1 MLSDCT
7 LTSSVLI
14 MIYGKFYAVIAM
26 VGIIVGSYWVINWQA
41 NRINSLTD
49 TNKKLTVTL
58 EEQKSINTDYQARI
72 MRLNQLDIQYTQEL
86 ANAKNEISRLR
97 DISERHPERVYIKA
111 ECPKSKTTPS
121 TSLAYA
127 TTARPTDTA
136 IRNYW
141 LLRERIAE
149 SEQMIKG
156 LQYYIKIECLK

>member
-1 MLSDCT
+1 MR
-7 LTSSVLI
+7 
-14 MIYGKFYAVIAM
+14 YGKLYAIITM

-41 NRINSLTD
+41 NRINLLVE
-49 TNKKLTVTL
+49 TNKELTITL

-111 ECPKSKTTPS
+111 ECPKSKTTS
-121 TSLAYA
+121 ATSLAYA
-127 TTARPTDTA
+127 TTARPIDTT

-156 LQYYIKIECLK
+156 LQDYIRAECVN

>member
-1 MLSDCT
+1 MKYWKFYIVVVIVGIVAGGCALINAQAKRINT
-7 LTSSVLI
+7 LTENN
-14 MIYGKFYAVIAM
+14 KE
-26 VGIIVGSYWVINWQA
+26 
-41 NRINSLTD
+41 LT
-49 TNKKLTVTL
+49 TAL
-58 EEQKSINTDYQARI
+58 EEQKDINTDYQVRI
-72 MRLNQLDIQYTQEL
+72 ERLNQLDTRRTQEL
-86 ANAKNEISRLR
+86 VNAKNEISYLR

-111 ECPKSKTTPS
+111 ECPKVKTTPS

-156 LQYYIKIECLK
+156 LQDYIKQECME

>member
-1 MLSDCT
+1 M
-7 LTSSVLI
+7 
-14 MIYGKFYAVIAM
+14 
-26 VGIIVGSYWVINWQA
+26 GSYWVINWQA

-49 TNKKLTVTL
+49 INKKLAVAL
-58 EEQKSINTDYQARI
+58 EEQKFINTDYQARI

-86 ANAKNEISRLR
+86 ANAKNEISHLR

-111 ECPKSKTTPS
+111 ECPKVKTTPS

-156 LQYYIKIECLK
+156 LQDYIKQECME

>member
-1 MLSDCT
+1 
-7 LTSSVLI
+7 
-14 MIYGKFYAVIAM
+14 
-26 VGIIVGSYWVINWQA
+26 
-41 NRINSLTD
+41 NRINSLID
-49 TNKKLTVTL
+49 TNKKLTVAL

-111 ECPKSKTTPS
+111 ECPKSKTTPA

-156 LQYYIKIECLK
+156 LQNYIRVECVN

>member
-1 MLSDCT
+1 MK
-7 LTSSVLI
+7 
-14 MIYGKFYAVIAM
+14 YGKLYAVIAM

-49 TNKKLTVTL
+49 INKKLAVAL

-86 ANAKNEISRLR
+86 ANAKNEISHLR
-97 DISERHPERVYIKA
+97 DISERHPERVYIRA
-111 ECPKSKTTPS
+111 SCPKDETNS
-121 TSLAYA
+121 TSGMDDA

-156 LQYYIKIECLK
+156 LQDYIKQECME

>member
-1 MLSDCT
+1 MK
-7 LTSSVLI
+7 
-14 MIYGKFYAVIAM
+14 YGKLYAVIAM

-49 TNKKLTVTL
+49 TNKKLTVAL

-72 MRLNQLDIQYTQEL
+72 MRLNQLDIQYIQEL

-111 ECPKSKTTPS
+111 ECPKSTTTPA

-149 SEQMIKG
+149 TEQMIKG
-156 LQYYIKIECLK
+156 LQDYIRAECVN

>member
-1 MLSDCT
+1 MK
-7 LTSSVLI
+7 
-14 MIYGKFYAVIAM
+14 YGKLYAIIAL

-49 TNKKLTVTL
+49 INKKLAVAL

-72 MRLNQLDIQYTQEL
+72 MRLNQLDIQYIQEL

-97 DISERHPERVYIKA
+97 DISEHHPERVYIKA
-111 ECPKSKTTPS
+111 ECPKNKTTPA

-156 LQYYIKIECLK
+156 LQDYIRQECVGD

>member
-1 MLSDCT
+1 MK
-7 LTSSVLI
+7 
-14 MIYGKFYAVIAM
+14 YGKLYAVIAM
-26 VGIIVGSYWVINWQA
+26 VGIIVGGYWVINWQA
-41 NRINSLTD
+41 NRITTLTD
-49 TNKKLTVTL
+49 TNKKLTVAL
-58 EEQKSINTDYQARI
+58 EEQKSINTDYQARM

-121 TSLAYA
+121 TSMDDA
-127 TTARPTDTA
+127 TTTRPTDTA

-156 LQYYIKIECLK
+156 LQDYIRQECLK

>member
-1 MLSDCT
+1 MK
-7 LTSSVLI
+7 
-14 MIYGKFYAVIAM
+14 YGKLYAVIAM

-41 NRINSLTD
+41 NRITTLTD
-49 TNKKLTVTL
+49 TNKKLTVAL

-97 DISERHPERVYIKA
+97 DISEYHPERVYIKA
-111 ECPKSKTTPS
+111 ECPKSKTTPA

-156 LQYYIKIECLK
+156 LQDYIRVACVR

>member
-1 MLSDCT
+1 MK
-7 LTSSVLI
+7 
-14 MIYGKFYAVIAM
+14 YGKLYAVITM

-49 TNKKLTVTL
+49 TNKKLTVAL

-127 TTARPTDTA
+127 TTARPTNTA

-156 LQYYIKIECLK
+156 LQDYIRLECLK